1 MGISAIFKRSKASGS
16 SDSGS
21 EAQKARHIKQ
31 NQNVSA
37 PVADRNAGAKDRR
50 LASVDHPAR
59 ARKATGRYAP
69 APDSLSS
76 SDVDLLPT
84 PGNSID
90 EGTYGRHSQ
99 KTNAKAKVIQRPP
112 PVNTQRPRQGALD
125 DSVLGLHSLKT
136 PPLDVPLP
144 RHKELDPFDSPPP
157 RPLSDFEDPVYIP
170 PLTLAATLFDDYGTA
185 GSVPAASGS
194 ASATGARS
202 KTASAPKAAAGS
214 GSLDLLS
221 EFNATYSYL
230 FGSPPVDSTPS
241 SDNMAARTTGT
252 KTSSGLL
259 SPASTEPSKTPSPVN
274 EEASDDE
281 QSSAGSAST
290 SSSNRT
296 AEDPE
301 LEEERRRE
309 EERKAAEQRN
319 RRREMIK
326 QQVAFERMKE
336 RHRRQCPGQPA
347 GPVGNIARWQ
357 KDAAGVAMPGH
368 GYPVPGHGQA
378 MQPSASQNPMFASSA
393 TINRG
398 FAQASPPQ
406 QSNRLNAS
414 FYSNISANASM
425 PNIAQSP
432 DALHM
437 HMQRSQQLPL
447 MVDTAAARATTGVSY
462 PYSAPV
468 MGMQPLQLNSG
479 IHSAPVSG
487 MGPTAVGF
495 QSPTQLCA
503 HPVKLA
509 SIPHSSKNP
518 YLSDSSGDDA
528 SDSSSAGDSID
539 TSSTTSSDASY
550 SSFKP
555 PSNAGA
561 TDLAVEDATVHMA
574 RRASQPA
581 ILSRR
586 DFVVHR
592 GSNDSSSEESAKS
605 QSSSKRRV
613 RFHETVSVVF
623 NTRHSTTEEGGN
635 CSSDSDNDSS
645 NASLDLSDVRGSNGS
660 KVNQDKA
667 RVSTG
672 ATEYA
677 ADDAFDDAGACGSLR
692 YQIPAIA
699 LMRWSDND
707 TFTTANSKLSS
718 ETSSRNISPDGAKG
732 RKQRPK
738 HRIETQPL
746 RDREA
751 EREQKRKDTA
761 VSSAPAP
768 APAPDRANRTQSQDE
783 ARTYSGEAGVSS
795 DVDTNNSAAGEEKQR
810 LDPMTEARRALLG
823 HYNVPTPMTTIGNG
837 IPRSNSVSGVT
848 RTSSVKVIGPQS
860 FARPKNRFSA
870 SNSNNTGCNN
880 GGNGN
885 RNNSSTG
892 QTKGSWESYKCKQRG
907 SASNSSQTAT
917 ENRQTG
923 SNEDQSGKAST
934 GSGTARSSLDKNSAT
949 QQSSSSGLSSVGR
962 KESDEFNFNNVLQ
975 SFELSSF
982 ELTKSKEG
990 GMFIRY
996 SDKDQTSKDEA
1007 KAADDSSDEDDIPLS
1022 AIARSRS
1029 EPGSNMHRQAMMRQS
1044 QEQGSDS
1051 KTSAD
1056 KRRGAGKQESRK
1068 HVLVRNSSVGHN
1080 VRQPTMTASTSAPSS
1095 APTSSSKRR
1104 FSKWGSIF

>member
-1 MGISAIFKRSKASGS
+1 MGISAIFKRSKTSGS

-21 EAQKARHIKQ
+21 EAQKARHIKRH
-31 NQNVSA
+31 QNVSA
-37 PVADRNAGAKDRR
+37 PVVDNNAGVKDRR
-50 LASVDHPAR
+50 MASVDHPAR

-76 SDVDLLPT
+76 SDMDLLPT

-90 EGTYGRHSQ
+90 EGSYGRHSQ
-99 KTNAKAKVIQRPP
+99 KTNAKAKVFQRPP

-136 PPLDVPLP
+136 PPLDVPPP
-144 RHKELDPFDSPPP
+144 RHKELDPFEDSPPP

-185 GSVPAASGS
+185 GSVPAASVSAS
-194 ASATGARS
+194 ASATSART
-202 KTASAPKAAAGS
+202 KTASATKAVGSGS

-241 SDNMAARTTGT
+241 SDNTAARTAGT

-274 EEASDDE
+274 EEASDDG
-281 QSSAGSAST
+281 QSSAGSTST

-309 EERKAAEQRN
+309 EERKASEQRN

-336 RHRRQCPGQPA
+336 RHRRQCPSQSA

-357 KDAAGVAMPGH
+357 KDATGVAMSGH
-368 GYPVPGHGQA
+368 GYAVPGHGQA

-398 FAQASPPQ
+398 FAQASPLQ
-406 QSNRLNAS
+406 HSNRLNAS

-437 HMQRSQQLPL
+437 HMQRSQQPPL
-447 MVDTAAARATTGVSY
+447 LVDTAAARATSGVGY
-462 PYSAPV
+462 PYSAPG

-487 MGPTAVGF
+487 MGPTAAGF

-509 SIPHSSKNP
+509 SIPQSSKNP
-518 YLSDSSGDDA
+518 YLSDTSGDDA
-528 SDSSSAGDSID
+528 SDSSSARDSLD
-539 TSSTTSSDASY
+539 TSSTSSSDASY

-561 TDLAVEDATVHMA
+561 TELAVEEATVHMT

-581 ILSRR
+581 ISSRR

-645 NASLDLSDVRGSNGS
+645 NASLDLSDVRGTNGS
-660 KVNQDKA
+660 RVNQDKA

-672 ATEYA
+672 AAEYA

-699 LMRWSDND
+699 LMRWNDND

-718 ETSSRNISPDGAKG
+718 GTSSRNISPDGAKG

-751 EREQKRKDTA
+751 EREQKRKDIA
-761 VSSAPAP
+761 VSSAPAS
-768 APAPDRANRTQSQDE
+768 DRANRTQSQDDSR
-783 ARTYSGEAGVSS
+783 AYAGEAGASS
-795 DVDTNNSAAGEEKQR
+795 FVDTNTSAAGEEQQR

-823 HYNVPTPMTTIGNG
+823 HYNVPTPMATIGNG
-837 IPRSNSVSGVT
+837 IPRSSNMSGVT

-870 SNSNNTGCNN
+870 SNSNNSGNN
-880 GGNGN
+880 GSSGN
-885 RNNSSTG
+885 RNNGSTG

-907 SASNSSQTAT
+907 STNNSQTAA
-917 ENRQTG
+917 EHRQTD
-923 SNEDQSGKAST
+923 SKEDQSGKVST
-934 GSGTARSSLDKNSAT
+934 GSGTARSSLDKTSAT
-949 QQSSSSGLSSVGR
+949 QQSSGQSSVGR

-990 GMFIRY
+990 GMLIRY
-996 SDKDQTSKDEA
+996 SDKDQTGKD
-1007 KAADDSSDEDDIPLS
+1007 KANVVVCDSSDEDDIPLS

-1029 EPGSNMHRQAMMRQS
+1029 EPGSNMHRQAMMRQN
-1044 QEQGSDS
+1044 QDGSDS

-1080 VRQPTMTASTSAPSS
+1080 VRQPAVTESTSAP
-1095 APTSSSKRR
+1095 SSSKRR

>member
-21 EAQKARHIKQ
+21 EAQKARYIKR
-31 NQNVSA
+31 NQNVSV
-37 PVADRNAGAKDRR
+37 PVVDSNAGAKERR
-50 LASVDHPAR
+50 KASVDHPVR

-90 EGTYGRHSQ
+90 ESTYGRHSQ
-99 KTNAKAKVIQRPP
+99 KPNGKAKVFQRPP
-112 PVNTQRPRQGALD
+112 PVNTQRSRQGALD

-144 RHKELDPFDSPPP
+144 RHKELDPFEDSPPP

-185 GSVPAASGS
+185 GSVPAANVQTS

-202 KTASAPKAAAGS
+202 KTASATKAAAGS

-241 SDNMAARTTGT
+241 SNNMAARTAGT

-274 EEASDDE
+274 EEASDDG

-357 KDAAGVAMPGH
+357 KDATGAAMSGH

-406 QSNRLNAS
+406 HSNRLNAS

-437 HMQRSQQLPL
+437 HMQRSQQPPL

-468 MGMQPLQLNSG
+468 MGMQPLQLTSG
-479 IHSAPVSG
+479 VHSAPVSG
-487 MGPTAVGF
+487 MGPTAAGF

-509 SIPHSSKNP
+509 SIPQSSKNP
-518 YLSDSSGDDA
+518 YLSDSSGEDA
-528 SDSSSAGDSID
+528 SDSSSAGDSLD
-539 TSSTTSSDASY
+539 TSSTGSSDASY

-561 TDLAVEDATVHMA
+561 TELAVEEATVHMT
-574 RRASQPA
+574 RIVSQPA
-581 ILSRR
+581 ISSRR

-592 GSNDSSSEESAKS
+592 GSNDSSSEESARS

-660 KVNQDKA
+660 KVNQEKA
-667 RVSTG
+667 RTSTG
-672 ATEYA
+672 VTEYA

-718 ETSSRNISPDGAKG
+718 GTSSRNISPDGAKG

-751 EREQKRKDTA
+751 EREQKRKDIA
-761 VSSAPAP
+761 VPSTPAS
-768 APAPDRANRTQSQDE
+768 DRANRTQSQDE
-783 ARTYSGEAGVSS
+783 TRTYSGEAGVSS
-795 DVDTNNSAAGEEKQR
+795 SVDTNTSAAGEEQQR

-837 IPRSNSVSGVT
+837 IPRSSNMSGVT

-870 SNSNNTGCNN
+870 SNSNNTGGNN
-880 GGNGN
+880 GGSSN
-885 RNNSSTG
+885 RNNGSTG

-907 SASNSSQTAT
+907 STNNSSQAAT
-917 ENRQTG
+917 EHQQTG
-923 SNEDQSGKAST
+923 SKEDQSGKGII
-934 GSGTARSSLDKNSAT
+934 GSGTARSSLDKTSVP
-949 QQSSSSGLSSVGR
+949 QQASSSNGPSVGR

-996 SDKDQTSKDEA
+996 SDKDQTSTGEA

-1056 KRRGAGKQESRK
+1056 KRRGAGKQESRN
-1068 HVLVRNSSVGHN
+1068 VLVRNSSVGHD
-1080 VRQPTMTASTSAPSS
+1080 VRQPEVTASTS